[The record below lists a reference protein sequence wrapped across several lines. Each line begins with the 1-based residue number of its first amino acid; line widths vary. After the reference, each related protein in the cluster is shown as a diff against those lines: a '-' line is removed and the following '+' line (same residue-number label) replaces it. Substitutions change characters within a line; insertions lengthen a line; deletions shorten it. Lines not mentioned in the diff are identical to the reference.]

1 MILDDYIM
9 DSNIIMVIELFKNEI
24 LFFVCGW
31 KKGINTW
38 HAGENFRL
46 NSWLFTS

>member
-24 LFFVCGW
+24 LFFVCWLEKRDQYLTRWW
-31 KKGINTW
+31 KFPIKFMT
-38 HAGENFRL
+38 FY
-46 NSWLFTS
+46 